1 LTVESDPRDGEL
13 SDVMPAIII
22 QLLFFCLTLGMII
35 LLK

>member
-1 LTVESDPRDGEL
+1 MTVESDPRDGEL
-13 SDVMPAIII
+13 SDMMPAIII

>member
-1 LTVESDPRDGEL
+1 LTLDSDPRDGEL

-22 QLLFFCLTLGMII
+22 QLLFFCLTVGMII

>member
-1 LTVESDPRDGEL
+1 MTVEPDARDGEL

-35 LLK
+35 LIK

>member
-1 LTVESDPRDGEL
+1 MTVESVPKDGEL

-22 QLLFFCLTLGMII
+22 QLLFFCLTVGMII

>member
-1 LTVESDPRDGEL
+1 LTAESDPRDGEL

-22 QLLFFCLTLGMII
+22 QLLFFCLTVGMII

>member
-1 LTVESDPRDGEL
+1 LTVDSDPGDGEL

-22 QLLFFCLTLGMII
+22 QLLFFCLTVGMII

>member
-13 SDVMPAIII
+13 SDMMPAIII

>member
-1 LTVESDPRDGEL
+1 LTVDSDARDGEL

-22 QLLFFCLTLGMII
+22 QLLFFGLTIGMII

>member
-1 LTVESDPRDGEL
+1 MTVDSDSRDGEL

>member
-1 LTVESDPRDGEL
+1 LTVDSDPRDGEL

-22 QLLFFCLTLGMII
+22 QLLFFCLTVGMII

>member
-1 LTVESDPRDGEL
+1 MMVESDTRDREL

-35 LLK
+35 LFK

>member
-22 QLLFFCLTLGMII
+22 QLLFFALTVGMII
-35 LLK
+35 LFQ

>member
-1 LTVESDPRDGEL
+1 MTVDSDARDGEL

-22 QLLFFCLTLGMII
+22 QLLFFGLTIGMII